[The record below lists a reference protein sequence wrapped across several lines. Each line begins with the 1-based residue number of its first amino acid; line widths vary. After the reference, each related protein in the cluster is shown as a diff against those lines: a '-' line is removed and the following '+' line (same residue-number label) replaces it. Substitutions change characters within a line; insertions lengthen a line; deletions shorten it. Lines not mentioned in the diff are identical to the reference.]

1 MAACKSLMALAA
13 LALPLAGCA
22 DYMPNLGV
30 GDLLTGLSASQVP
43 PPVGAQPVV
52 VRAATDPL
60 SQFALASGPGTEGQV
75 VLANGVSE
83 RARVLRAYSA
93 ASGRECR
100 EILLGQGGAE
110 RSELVCGDAS
120 GFQVAR
126 PLLRAGGNT
135 GSSGFGPR

>member
-1 MAACKSLMALAA
+1 MAACKSLMVLAV
-13 LALPLAGCA
+13 LGLPLAGCA

-30 GDLLTGLSASQVP
+30 ADLLGGLSASQVP
-43 PPVGAQPVV
+43 PPVGAQPMVQ
-52 VRAATDPL
+52 RAATDPL
-60 SQFALASGPGTEGQV
+60 SQFAMASGPGTEGQV

-100 EILLGQGGAE
+100 EVLLGQGGGE
-110 RSELVCGDAS
+110 RSELICGNAN

-126 PLLRAGGNT
+126 PLLRSGGT
-135 GSSGFGPR
+135 AFGSR